1 MDWCGPS
8 DWWGSRVF
16 PVENGKAATFRS
28 FQTVIGE
35 CISDKCQ
42 VPADLLQV
50 NVV

>member
-1 MDWCGPS
+1 M
-8 DWWGSRVF
+8 F

-35 CISDKCQ
+35 YISDKCQ
-42 VPADLLQV
+42 VPAASLQV